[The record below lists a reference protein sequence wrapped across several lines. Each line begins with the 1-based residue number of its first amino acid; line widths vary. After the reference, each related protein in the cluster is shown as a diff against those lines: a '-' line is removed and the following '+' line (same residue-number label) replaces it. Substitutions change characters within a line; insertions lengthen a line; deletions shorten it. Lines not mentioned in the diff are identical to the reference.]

1 MAVVAATT
9 CLSTR
14 SERPPGRRVRGAG
27 TSSSASFATGPSV
40 APGSIGCAGAGDDDE
55 EQQRAPGRRCGR
67 PIRAGATCSSTRP
80 WRWSSV
86 CGTPSRRTVHRS
98 RNSRSGRSTTIAER
112 TGSTSHCAPPLA
124 RTVRARRRSRP
135 RSVCQNPRRAGC
147 CCGCFVALGALTFDG
162 AATFEPRSRR
172 AHARL
177 RGRSTRGPR
186 VCRTPRAAP
195 VDGQLTDEFVWPR
208 SSGRHLATRSASAV
222 VEEAEGAAI
231 GGVVAVHRPA
241 GHGNW

>member
-9 CLSTR
+9 RLSTR

-86 CGTPSRRTVHRS
+86 SGTPSRTVHLPQWAIDHHRGEDWLDQPLRPTTRPDRPSLAEIATQVGLPEPTS
-98 RNSRSGRSTTIAER
+98 RRMLLR
-112 TGSTSHCAPPLA
+112 L
-124 RTVRARRRSRP
+124 
-135 RSVCQNPRRAGC
+135 
-147 CCGCFVALGALTFDG
+147 FVALGALTFDG

-177 RGRSTRGPR
+177 RGRSTRGALGYAVR
-186 VCRTPRAAP
+186 R
-195 VDGQLTDEFVWPR
+195 GLLR
-208 SSGRHLATRSASAV
+208 STAS
-222 VEEAEGAAI
+222 
-231 GGVVAVHRPA
+231 
-241 GHGNW
+241 